1 MASLTSVFDD
11 AHQRN
16 YPKGQILLYQG
27 EKTNDVFRITS
38 GYVKVYDVTAQGS
51 EKLLIILG
59 PGDIFPLV
67 WTFRG
72 TDALH
77 YFYETIDESE
87 VAVVPREELIGG
99 LKESHA
105 FAVHLLEYF
114 VQRSADLMKRIEC
127 IEGTSAKHK
136 VAQVLDYLAQ
146 SQGDEIADDTYKVRI
161 PITHQMIADM
171 AGITRETA
179 SLQLKKL
186 EKANVFENKNDN
198 NIIIHVDRL
207 SDVLA
212 KL

>member
-11 AHQRN
+11 AHMRN

-38 GYVKVYDVTAQGS
+38 GYVKVYDVTAQGA
-51 EKLLIILG
+51 EKLMILLG
-59 PGDIFPLV
+59 PGDIFPLI

-72 TDALH
+72 NDSLN
-77 YFYETIDESE
+77 YFYETIDETE
-87 VAVVPREELIGG
+87 VAVVPREGLITS
-99 LKESHA
+99 LKTSHQ
-105 FAVHLLEYF
+105 FTVHLLEYF
-114 VQRSADLMKRIEC
+114 VERSSDLMKRIEC

-136 VAQVLDYLAQ
+136 VAQVLDYLAH
-146 SQGDEIADDTYKVRI
+146 SHGDEIAEEAYKVRI

-186 EKANVFENKNDN
+186 EKGKMIKNTDDHLL
-198 NIIIHVDRL
+198 IHLDRVNDKVL
-207 SDVLA
+207 S
-212 KL
+212 